1 MSRTPRTPVHFPRMK
16 VRGRRNKAKLHLRIT
31 QVFEARVRIE
41 HADGY
46 GATLV
51 VDPNGTH
58 IIRHST
64 TRDGYGRTVKETKS

>member
-31 QVFEARVRIE
+31 QVFEARARIE
-41 HADGY
+41 HADRY

-51 VDPNGTH
+51 VDHNGTH
-58 IIRHST
+58 IIRQST
-64 TRDGYGRTVKETKS
+64 TRDGYGRTVKEKTP